1 MSSLSL
7 ALNNALSGLR
17 VNQQSIN
24 VLSQNIANVNTV
36 GYSRQVVEQSSV
48 NIQGLGSGV
57 QIDDITR
64 KIDKYLQRSVQTQ
77 SSSNATSQ
85 TLNTYYENIQGL
97 LGKPGAGNSIDS
109 FMTSFFNSVQQLAEK
124 PETNSLKSNA
134 IAAGSALARQLSDL
148 AANIHDL
155 RYEADRGI
163 ADAVSSVNASLDRLK
178 GINGALIQATSLGQ
192 SKAGLLDQRDK
203 ELSILAGLM
212 NLSTTFA
219 DNGTVS
225 IVAGNGAILLEDG
238 IRHQLSYNKASSVNI
253 FTGDGTL
260 SPLQLLSFND
270 SGQQIGKPVDMITG
284 GTSDQIKNTITGG
297 SVAALQVIRD
307 VKFPAILDQL
317 DQLASRLRDNVNAI
331 HNNGSGFPPA
341 TSLTG
346 DRQVSAT
353 DQFSW
358 LGTVRIAVL
367 QSDGKPVSSLYADES
382 YTGIRALKLDL
393 GALNSGQGNGTP
405 TLQTIID
412 EINNHFGS
420 PGNKAQIGNL
430 NNIQLASDTNQL
442 PSGAPPLFNFDLDL
456 DNISSNGSKVFVT
469 GITVLDDTA
478 TNITSV
484 TQTAPSLTISP
495 STSYATT
502 IGLPDVTINLT
513 TPATNLVVGDRI
525 YLAAPTG
532 AVNGIPAASLTG
544 FFIVTAVTGNSVTFT
559 AGANATSSGAV
570 NDPGNIQMMQPY
582 DTVVAGDK
590 HRTRD
595 QGQMQVD
602 FSGNIASTYYDIT
615 VDVSVVDTKTGIL
628 TTAPVT
634 YRVTNNINNQLNK
647 RFDAQAIGAPGI
659 LVLPGTSQ
667 ESLRATLVDANGN
680 EIPTV
685 NGQYTGTPSYLK
697 IIGGNSG
704 QTYSVAID
712 EMDSQQLGKPNSA
725 PAEAGTNWGFSHY
738 FGLNNFFT
746 ANNPTTTGETLKGS
760 AFKLSV
766 QDRLLENA
774 NLISTG
780 ALTQQSKSAATG
792 NRDVYT
798 YARYSGDNSIA
809 QSLAKF
815 NSQLLA
821 FDAAGGLP
829 TAQQSLQSYTSEILG
844 FVSQRSSEASDNA
857 ANAQILFDGFKSKS
871 DAVSGV
877 NLDEELANTVTF
889 QNAYSAT
896 ARVITIV
903 NKMYEELLQSF

>member
-1 MSSLSL
+1 M
-7 ALNNALSGLR
+7 
-17 VNQQSIN
+17 
-24 VLSQNIANVNTV
+24 
-36 GYSRQVVEQSSV
+36 
-48 NIQGLGSGV
+48 
-57 QIDDITR
+57 
-64 KIDKYLQRSVQTQ
+64 
-77 SSSNATSQ
+77 
-85 TLNTYYENIQGL
+85 
-97 LGKPGAGNSIDS
+97 
-109 FMTSFFNSVQQLAEK
+109 
-124 PETNSLKSNA
+124 
-134 IAAGSALARQLSDL
+134 
-148 AANIHDL
+148 
-155 RYEADRGI
+155 
-163 ADAVSSVNASLDRLK
+163 VSSANGSLDRLR
-178 GINGALIQATSLGQ
+178 GINVALIQASSLGQ
-192 SKAGLLDQRDK
+192 SRAGLLDQRDK
-203 ELSILAGLM
+203 ELRTLSGLM
-212 NLSTTFA
+212 NISTTFA
-219 DNGTVS
+219 ENGTVS
-225 IVAGNGAILLEDG
+225 IVAGNGTVILEEG
-238 IRHQLSYNKASSVNI
+238 IRHQFSYSKASSVNI
-253 FTGDGTL
+253 FTAEGTL

-270 SGQQIGKPVDMITG
+270 SGQQIGNPVDMISG
-284 GTSDQIKNTITGG
+284 GMSNQIKNTISGG
-297 SVAALQVIRD
+297 SIAALQTIRD
-307 VKFPAILDQL
+307 AKFPAILDQL
-317 DQLASRLRDNVNAI
+317 DQLASRLRDNINSI
-331 HNNGSGFPPA
+331 HNKGSGFPPA
-341 TSLTG
+341 TALTG
-346 DRQVSAT
+346 DRQVRAT
-353 DQFSW
+353 DQYSW
-358 LGTVRIAVL
+358 LGAVRIAVL
-367 QSDGKPVSSLYADES
+367 QSNGKPVSSLYADES
-382 YTGIRALKLDL
+382 YTGIRALNLDL

-420 PGNKAQIGNL
+420 PGNKAQVGNL

-478 TNITSV
+478 ANITNV
-484 TQTAPSLTISP
+484 TQTTPSLTISP
-495 STSYATT
+495 TTSYTTT

-513 TPATNLVVGDRI
+513 SPPTNLAVGDRI
-525 YLAAPTG
+525 FLAAPTG
-532 AVNGIPAASLTG
+532 PVNGIPAVSLTG
-544 FFIVTAVTGNSVTFT
+544 FFTVTAVAGNAVTFT
-559 AGANATSSGAV
+559 AGASATSSGPV
-570 NDPGNIQMMQPY
+570 NDPGNIQAMPPY
-582 DTVVAGDK
+582 DIVAAGDK

-615 VDVSVVDTKTGIL
+615 LNVSVVDKTTGTL
-628 TTAPVT
+628 TTAPIT
-634 YRVTNNINNQLNK
+634 YRVANNTQNQLNK
-647 RFDAQAIGAPGI
+647 RFDAQAVGAPGV

-667 ESLRATLVDANGN
+667 ESLRAILVDANGN
-680 EIPTV
+680 ELPSV
-685 NGQYTGTPSYLK
+685 NGRYIDSPSYLK
-697 IIGGNSG
+697 IVGGNSG

-712 EMDSQQLGKPNSA
+712 ELNSQQIGKPDNIPSE
-725 PAEAGTNWGFSHY
+725 PGTNWGFSHY

-760 AFKLSV
+760 AYKLSV

-780 ALTQQSKSAATG
+780 TLVQQSKSAASG

-798 YARYSGDNSIA
+798 YARYSGDNTIA
-809 QSLAKF
+809 QGLAKF
-815 NSQLLA
+815 NSQLVS